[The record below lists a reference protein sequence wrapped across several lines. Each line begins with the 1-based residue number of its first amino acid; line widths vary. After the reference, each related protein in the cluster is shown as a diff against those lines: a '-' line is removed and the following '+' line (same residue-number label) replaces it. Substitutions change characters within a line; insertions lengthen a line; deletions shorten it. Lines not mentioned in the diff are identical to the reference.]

1 MSYIVEYLMP
11 TEREWSVY
19 FAHGKGTKTR
29 PLTAQQ
35 FLTMDQKRQLG
46 EYVFLSVEV
55 IASMGESGK

>member
-1 MSYIVEYLMP
+1 MSYIVEYLLP

-19 FAHGKGTKTR
+19 FLYGKGTKTS

-35 FLTMDQKRQLG
+35 FLTMDKRRQAG

-55 IASMGESGK
+55 LDSKEPAK